1 RLVYSSDKNL
11 KEAEELAMMKKVLE
25 PKLIPENNIATLQN
39 TQTNVNGLGDG
50 KRTPVD
56 QITPNNATLETASV
70 LGEDLMT
77 LYKKCCCPDI
87 NICVEGKDFP
97 AHRAIL
103 CARSSYFAAM
113 LSGSWAESSQ
123 EHITLQGISHVEM
136 SVILHFIY
144 GGIMDFPDKV
154 DVGRMLGIADMYGLD
169 GLKEVAIYILKRDY
183 CNFFQKPVPGKQQP
197 VLECMAIAHSLGA
210 ENLYAACMK

>member
-11 KEAEELAMMKKVLE
+11 EAEELAMMKKVLE
-25 PKLIPENNIATLQN
+25 PKLIQENNIAALQN
-39 TQTNVNGLGDG
+39 AQTNVNGLGDD
-50 KRTPVD
+50 KRTPLD
-56 QITPNNATLETASV
+56 QNTPSNSKLETASV
-70 LGEDLMT
+70 LGEDLIM

-87 NICVEGKDFP
+87 NICIEGKDFQ

-144 GGIMDFPDKV
+144 GGILDFPDKV